1 MEGDVEM
8 ATMIQ
13 PIPLVQTPEAPASRI
28 SLHIDGAVIKSA
40 ASPENCLLTARVA
53 RGESTDDQLE
63 TQLLIEMRYQQ
74 HLAEQAL
81 QELFESG
88 ELDFL

>member
-1 MEGDVEM
+1 MQGDVEM
-8 ATMIQ
+8 VTMIQ
-13 PIPLVQTPEAPASRI
+13 PVPLVQTPDGTASRI
-28 SLHIDGAVIKSA
+28 SLHIDGADGKSA
-40 ASPENCLLTARVA
+40 ASSETCLLIARVA
-53 RGESTDDQLE
+53 RGESTHDQLE

-88 ELDFL
+88 ELRFL